1 MAGQISA
8 KSGKVKKSKLDKIFE
23 LEAELKVIKGENA
36 RLHKALSAKNNH
48 QNESEPASSESD
60 PTDASDQSDKMK
72 RMKEAFITLKNV
84 TVTQEKSLHSMRSK
98 ALQRRKEIQQ
108 KDSDIACLQKKVK
121 TLQRIQEG
129 LAKAKCPESL
139 KAELDEL
146 QMAYFDEQSITAKLE
161 QKLVEKEKAVSSL
174 QTLLQVKAAASR
186 RGSVVSRRGSECSS
200 PSLDSDSEFS
210 QLKKELGKK
219 SRQIVELQ
227 HDLESATEKLH
238 ELRSKSQT
246 ELSSTSHSMDES
258 EFLET
263 EHPFETE
270 HDSDNTED
278 DHLVRKRDECT
289 VATRELYLD

>member
-23 LEAELKVIKGENA
+23 LEAELKVIKGENG
-36 RLHKALSAKNNH
+36 RLHKALASKNNR
-48 QNESEPASSESD
+48 NESETANSESD

-98 ALQRRKEIQQ
+98 ALERRKEIQQ
-108 KDSDIACLQKKVK
+108 KDTEIACLQKKVK

-146 QMAYFDEQSITAKLE
+146 QMAYFDEQSVTAKLE

-174 QTLLQVKAAASR
+174 QTLPQAKAAASR
-186 RGSVVSRRGSECSS
+186 RGSAVQSRRGSECSS
-200 PSLDSDSEFS
+200 RSVNSDLE
-210 QLKKELGKK
+210 LKKELGKK
-219 SRQIVELQ
+219 SRQIVDLQ
-227 HDLESATEKLH
+227 HDLESMTEELH
-238 ELRSKSQT
+238 ELRSKGHT
-246 ELSSTSHSMDES
+246 ELSTSHNMDES

-263 EHPFETE
+263 EHALETE
-270 HDSDNTED
+270 HDSDDTEC
-278 DHLVRKRDECT
+278 HSGRKRDACT
-289 VATRELYLD
+289 VATSEIYID